1 MNKTYLAVDFGAGS
15 GRVIAGYI
23 ENKRLVMHE
32 LHRFPNRQIKLGKHI
47 YWDFLS
53 LYEEMKTGIRKAVK
67 EGYTVKSVGID
78 TWGVD
83 FGLID
88 KAGNLLSNPLC
99 YRDSFTDGTVEEVF
113 SKISREEH
121 YKESGIQVMSIN
133 TLFQLYAMKK
143 ENPDM
148 LESAAHL
155 LFMPDL
161 FSYFLTGKSNNE
173 YSIAST
179 SELLDAATRKWNMK
193 LIEQLGLP
201 RHLFAE
207 QVIMPGTTRGKI
219 TPSIAEETGLS
230 PDTEVIAVGSHDTAS
245 ALFAVPFPAGRASRC
260 AFLSSGTWSLLGV
273 ELDAPIL
280 TEEAR
285 QAGFTN
291 EGSVGGKIKFLQNI
305 TGLWILQRLMQ
316 QWESR
321 GEKSDYETLLAAA
334 EKSTVKSIIDVDDN
348 RFDNPA
354 DMESAIAG
362 YCRET
367 GQSVPRAQ
375 GDYAICVLSSLAV
388 RYKKAIEQLN
398 KLLPAPV
405 EQLHIIGGGS
415 RNRLLNR
422 LTEEA
427 TGLPVVAGP
436 VEATATGNI
445 LLQAIASGE
454 INDKSEIDIL

>member
-1 MNKTYLAVDFGAGS
+1 
-15 GRVIAGYI
+15 
-23 ENKRLVMHE
+23 MHE
-32 LHRFPNRQIKLGKHI
+32 LHRFNNRQIKLGKHI

-53 LYEEMKTGIRKAVK
+53 LFEEMKTGLRKAVN
-67 EGYTVKSVGID
+67 EGYEIASIGID

-88 KAGNLLSNPLC
+88 NAGNLLSNPIC
-99 YRDSFTDGTVEEVF
+99 YRDPYTVQAVEEVF

-143 ENPDM
+143 ENPE
-148 LESAAHL
+148 LLKNARHL

-161 FSYFLTGKSNNE
+161 FSYFLTGNTDNE

-179 SELLDAATRKWNMK
+179 SELLDATTRNWNMP
-193 LIEQLGLP
+193 LIKRLELP
-201 RHLFAE
+201 EHLFTK
-207 QVIMPGTTRGKI
+207 QVQMPGAKKGKI
-219 TPSIAEETGLS
+219 TPAIAAETGLS
-230 PDTEVIAVGSHDTAS
+230 EETEVIAVGSHDTAS
-245 ALFAVPFPAGRASRC
+245 ALYAVPFPTGRSSRC

-273 ELDAPIL
+273 ELDMPIL

-285 QAGFTN
+285 KAGFSN

-316 QWESR
+316 QWEQR
-321 GEKSDYETLLAAA
+321 GEKTDYDPLLAAA
-334 EKSTVKSIIDVDDN
+334 EKSTLKSIIDVDDN
-348 RFDNPA
+348 SFTNPP
-354 DMESAIAG
+354 DMETAIAD
-362 YCRET
+362 YCKST
-367 GQSVPRAQ
+367 AQAVPQ
-375 GDYAICVLSSLAV
+375 TKGEYAACVLKSLAV

-398 KLLPAPV
+398 TLLPAPV

-415 RNRLLNR
+415 RNKLLNR

-445 LLQAIASGE
+445 LLQAVTSGE
-454 INDKSEIDIL
+454 INHKSDIDIL